1 MSTYWQQKLRVA
13 PGSEPEICRRLIDLV
28 TPYIYGKY
36 YANFLFFIVTFL
48 VCYIVGVTLAGAGG
62 GGFLAALAKTSND
75 ARKCEELIKN
85 ENIPNVSL
93 FSAKIDRHGPVISF
107 A

>member
-1 MSTYWQQKLRVA
+1 
-13 PGSEPEICRRLIDLV
+13 
-28 TPYIYGKY
+28 
-36 YANFLFFIVTFL
+36 
-48 VCYIVGVTLAGAGG
+48 VTLAGAGG

-75 ARKCEELIKN
+75 ARKCEDLITK

-93 FSAKIDRHGPVISF
+93 FTARIDRHGPVITF